1 MDPWMFIVT
10 AIVFTACGWYFKFD
24 YENHLDVKRI
34 TQQTIDSLI
43 EMGFLR
49 VEGEGKY
56 QQMIPWPEEFLLEE
70 EEDDDTRSS

>member
-1 MDPWMFIVT
+1 MFIVT

-49 VEGEGKY
+49 VEGEGKD

-70 EEDDDTRSS
+70 EEDDDTRSN